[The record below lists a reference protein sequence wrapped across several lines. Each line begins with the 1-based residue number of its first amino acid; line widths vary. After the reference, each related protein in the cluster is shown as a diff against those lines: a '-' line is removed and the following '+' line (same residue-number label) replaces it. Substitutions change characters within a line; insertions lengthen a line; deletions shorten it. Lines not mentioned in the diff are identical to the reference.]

1 MKRGQVTLFIIIGIV
16 LVFIVAFIFIVVP
29 KKEKTDTEKERVEI
43 INYIDNCLSSV
54 SDNALF
60 LLGKQGRIYPK
71 SYIITNEGSIE
82 YYYFE
87 GKNNLV
93 SLNELEQEVS
103 DYIKK
108 DIDNC
113 IDNFDF
119 FNYKVEKKEPK
130 VTTSFKKYDTY
141 FEMEYPILI
150 NIGESQIEI
159 KNFYKRSDLR
169 IRYMY
174 EYANEIVDN
183 TVENKKILDTNFI
196 ISKDDIR
203 FKLYPI
209 DEEKVVYEITDQKR
223 ELNGEPY
230 KYRFALKFKW

>member
-93 SLNELEQEVS
+93 SLMNLS
-103 DYIKK
+103 RK
-108 DIDNC
+108 
-113 IDNFDF
+113 F
-119 FNYKVEKKEPK
+119 
-130 VTTSFKKYDTY
+130 
-141 FEMEYPILI
+141 
-150 NIGESQIEI
+150 QII
-159 KNFYKRSDLR
+159 
-169 IRYMY
+169 
-174 EYANEIVDN
+174 
-183 TVENKKILDTNFI
+183 
-196 ISKDDIR
+196 
-203 FKLYPI
+203 
-209 DEEKVVYEITDQKR
+209 
-223 ELNGEPY
+223 
-230 KYRFALKFKW
+230 